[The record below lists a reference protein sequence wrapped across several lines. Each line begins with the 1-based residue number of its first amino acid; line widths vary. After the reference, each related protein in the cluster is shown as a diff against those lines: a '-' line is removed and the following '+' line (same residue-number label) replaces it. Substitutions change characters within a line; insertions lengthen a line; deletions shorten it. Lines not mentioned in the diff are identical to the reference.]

1 MEEASVAGVDIRA
14 FSGGNVESR
23 YSRGGYKIRV
33 IISGQTFFNA
43 RARSA
48 SVPGFA
54 STKGK
59 NK

>member
-1 MEEASVAGVDIRA
+1 MEEASVAGVDISA

-23 YSRGGYKIRV
+23 YSRGGHKIRQRMT
-33 IISGQTFFNA
+33 GQTFFNA
-43 RARSA
+43 RAKPA

-54 STKGK
+54 SSKGK